1 MLQGVY
7 TGMPHL
13 AYLLIGDPD
22 PDTALSRADA
32 LTKQGYRCIH
42 ASDAHSLLALADSRQ
57 PDVVLLGP
65 FTPPADVFNIVQAL
79 KTADATQNLPIV
91 LTDADLNEETLN
103 GARDAGV
110 DDILGT
116 DDDITE
122 LTARLPRLSRSSVMV
137 AELKRR
143 VETAAVFN
151 VSVDPQDFSRGY
163 PERPQVM
170 AVAQNGDHLTKLGQT
185 LNAAGLHCTPEVSP
199 FRAAD
204 RLDEGRFDAAVVAMD
219 EGDDFSRV
227 QYLCGHIRN
236 NPRLFNLPTLVLGDG
251 QLDDPESDLYRGGA
265 SIVLTG
271 DADAA
276 LLSTYIHM
284 LVNRQRMRWT
294 LRDPFKA
301 TLAPQTS
308 DSTGVAYSEAFWN
321 AHLPRSV
328 AAAQSRGSNLA
339 LGYIDVPTLPR
350 IEEEFGREN
359 ADILAHQLADWITGM
374 TRIEDTVARV
384 GDQGFV
390 MLLPDTPEEE
400 ANRVVQRIIG
410 ILHNSEFHLGEEVM
424 QVIHA
429 WVEGGVAG
437 LQEEDTPESF
447 FDRARDNAL

>member
-1 MLQGVY
+1 
-7 TGMPHL
+7 MPHL

-22 PDTALSRADA
+22 PEKALSRADA
-32 LTKQGYRCIH
+32 LTERGYRCIH
-42 ASDAHSLLALADSRQ
+42 ASDAHSLLTLADSRQ

-65 FTPPADVFNIVQAL
+65 FAPPADVFSIVQAL
-79 KTADATQNLPIV
+79 KTADATDSIPIV
-91 LTDADLNEETLN
+91 LTDAELTEVNLA

-110 DDILGT
+110 DDILGPS
-116 DDDITE
+116 DDIAE
-122 LTARLPRLSRSSVMV
+122 LTARLPRLTRSSVMV
-137 AELKRR
+137 AELRRR
-143 VETAAVFN
+143 VETAAEFGLEVE
-151 VSVDPQDFSRGY
+151 PQSFSRGY
-163 PERPQVM
+163 PEKPQVM
-170 AVAQNGDHLTKLGQT
+170 AVAQNGEHLTKLGQT
-185 LNAAGLHCTPEVSP
+185 LNDAGLHCTPEVSP

-204 RLDEGRFDAAVVAMD
+204 RLDEGRFDAAVVALD
-219 EGDDFSRV
+219 EGDDYSRV

-251 QLDDPESDLYRGGA
+251 QLDDPDSDLYRGGA

-301 TLAPQTS
+301 TLGPETA
-308 DSTGVAYSEAFWN
+308 DKTGVAYSEAFWN

-328 AAAQSRGSNLA
+328 AAAQARGSNLA

-350 IEEEFGREN
+350 IQEEFGREN

-390 MLLPDTPEEE
+390 MLLPDTPEAE

-424 QVIHA
+424 QVVHA

-437 LQEEDTPESF
+437 LTEGDSADSF
-447 FDRARDNAL
+447 FNRALDNAT